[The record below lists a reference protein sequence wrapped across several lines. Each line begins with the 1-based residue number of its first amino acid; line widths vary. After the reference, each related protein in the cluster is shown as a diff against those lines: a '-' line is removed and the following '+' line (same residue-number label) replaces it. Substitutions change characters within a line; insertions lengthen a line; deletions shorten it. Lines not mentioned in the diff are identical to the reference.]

1 MRPITSLKEFEGFLA
16 QFTNYERVP
25 TFRYDKETLGIE
37 RMRSF
42 MADLGNPQ
50 ESYPSVHVAGTKG
63 KGTTCLILE
72 ALLREEGLRT
82 GTYLSPHVENLRER
96 IRIAGSSVPEN
107 DLAVEINAMLSILEE
122 RQRKGP
128 SAFPSFFE
136 LMTALAMTCCKTRRV
151 DWGIFEVGLGGRFD
165 ATNILKPRAC
175 AITSIGLEH
184 TQLLGKTLG
193 EIAREKAGII
203 KQGTPVVVGP
213 LPVEARV
220 EIERI
225 ALERQAPILPS
236 PEDKV
241 ARAGAGKLHIAGFT
255 STFSAGAL
263 LGPALRIDLGIALTI
278 FQELLGPEKGAIP
291 EDRLKSALA
300 AISLP
305 ARIEVFPTHPT
316 IVLDAAHTVESVQA
330 LRVTLEEIQFPR
342 PRTLIFSI
350 SVGKEL
356 DPILKELPQMAEQ
369 VILTLAD
376 PVRSISPGV
385 LREQL
390 GQGEVV
396 ESPEEALQVALSR
409 GRPVVVTG
417 SFYLAGK
424 LRPVVRALE
433 GGERKL
439 QNSQR

>member
-16 QFTNYERVP
+16 QFTNYERVQ

-203 KQGTPVVVGP
+203 KQGTPVVV
-213 LPVEARV
+213 
-220 EIERI
+220 
-225 ALERQAPILPS
+225 
-236 PEDKV
+236 
-241 ARAGAGKLHIAGFT
+241 
-255 STFSAGAL
+255 
-263 LGPALRIDLGIALTI
+263 
-278 FQELLGPEKGAIP
+278 
-291 EDRLKSALA
+291 
-300 AISLP
+300 
-305 ARIEVFPTHPT
+305 
-316 IVLDAAHTVESVQA
+316 
-330 LRVTLEEIQFPR
+330 
-342 PRTLIFSI
+342 
-350 SVGKEL
+350 
-356 DPILKELPQMAEQ
+356 
-369 VILTLAD
+369 
-376 PVRSISPGV
+376 
-385 LREQL
+385 
-390 GQGEVV
+390 
-396 ESPEEALQVALSR
+396 
-409 GRPVVVTG
+409 
-417 SFYLAGK
+417 
-424 LRPVVRALE
+424 
-433 GGERKL
+433 
-439 QNSQR
+439 